1 LTKQIYFLTGLPRSG
16 NTLLS
21 SIVNKN
27 KKIKITA
34 NSILPNVLYSLQQ
47 LKNNSIFLNFP
58 DHKSFDNIILNVFN
72 SYYENWESNIIIDR
86 GPWGTPANLHLL
98 KNIFSNLKFII
109 LHRPILEVLA
119 SFIKIEKPNNIEY
132 RCDQLM
138 NQEGIVGKYLWSIN
152 NIIKEKET
160 FIAVS
165 YDDLINDTKN
175 QVQKIYSF
183 LNIKEDIVLDN
194 LELFNINNI
203 RYNDDIHGCNLHTI
217 RVDSIKKINYK
228 IIDYLPESVIY
239 KYSDKDINI

>member
-34 NSILPNVLYSLQQ
+34 NSILPTVLYSLQQ

-58 DHKSFDNIILNVFN
+58 DHKSFDNVFFNVFN
-72 SYYENWESNIIIDR
+72 NYYKNWNCDIIIDR
-86 GPWGTPANLHLL
+86 GPWGTPANLSIL
-98 KNIFSNLKFII
+98 KNIFDELKFII
-109 LHRPILEVLA
+109 LHRPVLEILA
-119 SFIKIEKPNNIEY
+119 SFIKVEKPNNIEY

-138 NQEGIVGKYLWSIN
+138 DKEGIVGKYLWSIE
-152 NIIKEKET
+152 NIIEKKEK
-160 FIAVS
+160 FIGIS
-165 YDDLINDTKN
+165 YDNLIVDTKN
-175 QVQKIYSF
+175 QIQKIYSF

-203 RYNDDIHGCNLHTI
+203 RYNDDIHGCDLHTI

-239 KYSDKDINI
+239 KYKDKDINI